1 MTSYSE
7 YDRGYE
13 NGVQDTLDENPPLK
27 WTTEPPTEENGCYCI
42 ESKELFDPAFLGKG
56 YWCLGRV
63 FRNVV
68 GELRIWV
75 IGAGMDYNLSIVD
88 RWAGPLRPPPGD
100 EK

>member
-27 WTTEPPTEENGCYCI
+27 WTTEPPTEEGWYWMSMAGVEPIVICCVSRVGKIFYMNGNRVLDVD
-42 ESKELFDPAFLGKG
+42 ES
-56 YWCLGRV
+56 
-63 FRNVV
+63 
-68 GELRIWV
+68 
-75 IGAGMDYNLSIVD
+75 D
-88 RWAGPLRPPPGD
+88 RWAGPIRLPGD